1 MMSALL
7 LYSIKSAIVLTML
20 YLPYM
25 LMLRRESFF
34 RFNRLMLLGILLLS
48 LVLPL
53 CNIPALSLDNQPVVQ
68 AAQLQMLELGIP
80 VHVLPEVQVLADGT
94 VSQET
99 PRFSVFLLVSL
110 IYIIG
115 MVALLLVRLWQIGRL
130 QFGLK
135 QGVLWHHDEQGV
147 RIYCHSGDV
156 APFSWMKNIVI
167 NEKDYDEAGREIV
180 LHEMGHIQGRHSWD
194 VVLLTLVQMLQW
206 WNPLAYVLGISL
218 RDVHEYEADNF
229 VLEQGISAQGYQLL
243 LIRKAVGSGS
253 YAFANSFNH
262 SLTKKRITMM
272 KKIKSNPWMK
282 SKALYVIPVAA
293 LALSAF
299 ATPKFVAP
307 IEETVTKLEGKGTE
321 NSLNLQAF
329 EEERNVFEVEN
340 VSKVV
345 VDGKEMTIRE
355 AMEAVKG
362 KEIKNSLTTLP
373 DGSKVL
379 SITTGAKADSEKEKL
394 KIEEIS
400 GEASASVDEAIEKA
414 LEDARPLIIL
424 NGKIFEI
431 PKDAKDINL
440 KRMHEEQLTKL
451 LNIDVEDVESI
462 AVLQKESATAK
473 WGDKGSN
480 GAIVIETKEAKDA
493 NKEVVSNKSDLKE
506 LVKKLPGAEMDE
518 NGDIKINGK
527 DVSKIMLN
535 DRDVFTKND
544 TIYNVVAV
552 RAQYPGGDPECF
564 AFIAKNV
571 RYPKLCQ
578 EFGVQGRVIVR
589 FVVEKDGSITNV
601 EKVRGAGK
609 TLSEVEVTAYKEK
622 NPNSQEQIEAGQDLG
637 ELLYEEAERVVK
649 LMPKWE
655 PAKDEDGN
663 PVRSLFNLPFMFRL
677 Q

>member
-1 MMSALL
+1 MENAMMSAIL

-34 RFNRLMLLGILLLS
+34 RFNRMVLLGILLLS

-53 CNIPALSLDNQPVVQ
+53 CNIPWMSLDHQPVVQ

-80 VHVLPEVQVLADGT
+80 VHVLPEVQVLAEK
-94 VSQET
+94 QEESFFT
-99 PRFSVFLLVSL
+99 FSLFHLFTF

-115 MVALLLVRLWQIGRL
+115 MVALLLMRLWQIARL

-135 QGVLWHHDEQGV
+135 QGVLWHNDEQGV

-156 APFSWMKNIVI
+156 APFSWMRNIVI

-206 WNPLAYVLGISL
+206 WNPLCYVLGISL

-229 VLEQGISAQGYQLL
+229 VLEQGVSAQGYQLL
-243 LIRKAVGSGS
+243 LIRKAVGSGG
-253 YAFANSFNH
+253 YPFANSFNH

-272 KKIKSNPWMK
+272 KKMKSNPWMK

-321 NSLNLQAF
+321 NSANLQVPEQENEPAVQKDVAQSSA
-329 EEERNVFEVEN
+329 ENVTSEEVKQQDTEERPLFVL
-340 VSKVV
+340 
-345 VDGKEMTIRE
+345 DGK
-355 AMEAVKG
+355 
-362 KEIKNSLTTLP
+362 
-373 DGSKVL
+373 
-379 SITTGAKADSEKEKL
+379 
-394 KIEEIS
+394 
-400 GEASASVDEAIEKA
+400 
-414 LEDARPLIIL
+414 II
-424 NGKIFEI
+424 EI
-431 PKDAKDINL
+431 PEDMKDINF

-451 LNIDVEDVESI
+451 LNINAEDVESI
-462 AVLQKESATAK
+462 AVLQKDEATK
-473 WGDKGSN
+473 VWGDKGSN
-480 GAIVIETKEAKDA
+480 GAFVIATKKETKEPESQNVVYNKQTGTNDPVLKD
-493 NKEVVSNKSDLKE
+493 
-506 LVKKLPGAEMDE
+506 LVKKLPGAEMD
-518 NGDIKINGK
+518 GDGNITVGGKNVAKITLEGK
-527 DVSKIMLN
+527 EVLN
-535 DRDVFTKND
+535 KEDS
-544 TIYNVVAV
+544 IYNVVAHN
-552 RAQYPGGDPECF
+552 AKYPGGDTECF
-564 AFIAKNV
+564 KFLSENM

-578 EFGVQGRVIVR
+578 YFGVQGRVIIN
-589 FVVEKDGSITNV
+589 FVVEKDGSISNIR
-601 EKVRGAGK
+601 KLRGAGK
-609 TLSEVEVTAYKEK
+609 VLSEVDVTSYKEK
-622 NPNSQEQIEAGQDLG
+622 NPESTEELKAGQDLG
-637 ELLYEEAERVVK
+637 DLLYEEAVRVMK

-655 PAKDEDGN
+655 PAKDKDGN
-663 PVRSLFNLPFMFRL
+663 VVRSRFVLPVTFRL

>member
-1 MMSALL
+1 MENAMMSAVL
-7 LYSIKSAIVLTML
+7 LYSIKSAIVLTLL

-34 RFNRLMLLGILLLS
+34 RFNRMVLLSILLLS

-53 CNIPALSLDNQPVVQ
+53 CNIPWMSLDHQPVVQ

-80 VHVLPEVQVLADGT
+80 VHVLPEVQVLAEGAASQGT
-94 VSQET
+94 S
-99 PRFSVFLLVSL
+99 RFSVFFLVSL

-115 MVALLLVRLWQIGRL
+115 MVALLMMRLWQVARL
-130 QFGLK
+130 QFGLR
-135 QGVLWHHDEQGV
+135 QGVLWHNDEQGV

-156 APFSWMKNIVI
+156 APFSWMRNIVI

-206 WNPLAYVLGISL
+206 WNPLCYVLGISL

-229 VLEQGISAQGYQLL
+229 VLEQGVSAQGYQLL

-272 KKIKSNPWMK
+272 KKSKSNPWMR

-321 NSLNLQAF
+321 NSANLQVLEQENGSA
-329 EEERNVFEVEN
+329 VQKDIAQSSTEN
-340 VSKVV
+340 VTSEEVKQQDTDEQPLFVL
-345 VDGKEMTIRE
+345 DGKI
-355 AMEAVKG
+355 
-362 KEIKNSLTTLP
+362 
-373 DGSKVL
+373 
-379 SITTGAKADSEKEKL
+379 
-394 KIEEIS
+394 IE
-400 GEASASVDEAIEKA
+400 VP
-414 LEDARPLIIL
+414 EDM
-424 NGKIFEI
+424 
-431 PKDAKDINL
+431 KDVNF

-451 LNIDVEDVESI
+451 LNINVEDIESI
-462 AVLQKESATAK
+462 AVLKKDEATK
-473 WGDKGSN
+473 VWGDKGAN
-480 GAIVIETKEAKDA
+480 GVIVIATKKETKEPESQNVVYNKQTGTNDPVLKD
-493 NKEVVSNKSDLKE
+493 
-506 LVKKLPGAEMDE
+506 LVKKLPGAEMD
-518 NGDIKINGK
+518 GDGNITVGGK
-527 DVSKIMLN
+527 SVSKIMLN
-535 DRDVFTKND
+535 DKEVLNNND
-544 TIYNVVAV
+544 TIYNVVKE
-552 RAQYPGGDPECF
+552 RAKFPGGDAEIF
-564 AFIAKNV
+564 KFLSENM

-589 FVVEKDGSITNV
+589 FVIEKDGSITHI

-609 TLSEVEVTAYKEK
+609 TLSEVEVTSYK
-622 NPNSQEQIEAGQDLG
+622 QEHPDSPEQLKAGQDLG
-637 ELLYEEAERVVK
+637 DLLFEEAKRVLE

-655 PAKDEDGN
+655 PGKDEDGN
-663 PVRSLFNLPFMFRL
+663 PVRSIFSLPVTFRL

>member
-1 MMSALL
+1 MEKAMMSAVL
-7 LYSIKSAIVLTML
+7 LYSIKSAIVLTLL

-34 RFNRLMLLGILLLS
+34 RFNRMVLLSILLLS

-53 CNIPALSLDNQPVVQ
+53 CNIPWMSLDHQPVVH

-80 VHVLPEVQVLADGT
+80 VHVLPEVQVLAEGAA
-94 VSQET
+94 SQGSS
-99 PRFSVFLLVSL
+99 RFSVFFLVSL

-115 MVALLLVRLWQIGRL
+115 MVALLMMRLWQVARL
-130 QFGLK
+130 QFGLR
-135 QGVLWHHDEQGV
+135 QGVLWHNDEQGV

-156 APFSWMKNIVI
+156 APFSWMRNIVI

-206 WNPLAYVLGISL
+206 WNPLCYVLGISL

-229 VLEQGISAQGYQLL
+229 VLEQGVSAQGYQLL

-272 KKIKSNPWMK
+272 KKSKSNPWMR

-321 NSLNLQAF
+321 NSANLQVPEQENEPVVQKDMAQSSA
-329 EEERNVFEVEN
+329 ENVTSEEVKQQDTEERPLFVL
-340 VSKVV
+340 
-345 VDGKEMTIRE
+345 DGK
-355 AMEAVKG
+355 
-362 KEIKNSLTTLP
+362 
-373 DGSKVL
+373 
-379 SITTGAKADSEKEKL
+379 
-394 KIEEIS
+394 
-400 GEASASVDEAIEKA
+400 
-414 LEDARPLIIL
+414 II
-424 NGKIFEI
+424 EI
-431 PKDAKDINL
+431 PEGMKDINF

-451 LNIDVEDVESI
+451 LNINAEDVESI
-462 AVLQKESATAK
+462 AVLQKDEATK
-473 WGDKGSN
+473 IWGDKGSN
-480 GAIVIETKEAKDA
+480 GAIVIATKKETKEPESQNVVYNKQTGTNDPVLKD
-493 NKEVVSNKSDLKE
+493 
-506 LVKKLPGAEMDE
+506 LVKKLPGAEMD
-518 NGDIKINGK
+518 GDGNITVGGK
-527 DVSKIMLN
+527 SVAKIMLN
-535 DRDVFTKND
+535 DKEVLNNND
-544 TIYNVVAV
+544 TIYNVVKE
-552 RAQYPGGDPECF
+552 RAKFPGGDAEIF
-564 AFIAKNV
+564 KFLSENM

-589 FVVEKDGSITNV
+589 FVIEKDGSITHI

-609 TLSEVEVTAYKEK
+609 TLSEVEVTSYK
-622 NPNSQEQIEAGQDLG
+622 QEHPDSPEQLKAGQDLG
-637 ELLYEEAERVVK
+637 DLLFEEAKRVLE

-663 PVRSLFNLPFMFRL
+663 PVRSIFNLPVMFRL

>member
-1 MMSALL
+1 MVNAMMSAVL
-7 LYSIKSAIVLTML
+7 LYSIKSAIVLTLL

-34 RFNRLMLLGILLLS
+34 RFNRIILLSILLLS

-53 CNIPALSLDNQPVVQ
+53 CNIPWMSLDHQPVVQ

-80 VHVLPEVQVLADGT
+80 VHVLPEVQVLAEGAASQGT
-94 VSQET
+94 S
-99 PRFSVFLLVSL
+99 RFSVFFLVSL

-115 MVALLLVRLWQIGRL
+115 MVALLMMRLWQIARL
-130 QFGLK
+130 QFGLR
-135 QGVLWHHDEQGV
+135 QGVLWHNDEQGV

-156 APFSWMKNIVI
+156 APFSWMRNIVI

-206 WNPLAYVLGISL
+206 WNPLCYVLGISL

-229 VLEQGISAQGYQLL
+229 VLEQGVSAQGYQLL

-272 KKIKSNPWMK
+272 KKSKSNPWMK

-321 NSLNLQAF
+321 NSANLQVLEQENGSVVQKDMAQSSA
-329 EEERNVFEVEN
+329 ENVTSEEVKQQDMEERPLFVL
-340 VSKVV
+340 
-345 VDGKEMTIRE
+345 DGK
-355 AMEAVKG
+355 
-362 KEIKNSLTTLP
+362 
-373 DGSKVL
+373 
-379 SITTGAKADSEKEKL
+379 
-394 KIEEIS
+394 
-400 GEASASVDEAIEKA
+400 
-414 LEDARPLIIL
+414 II
-424 NGKIFEI
+424 EI
-431 PKDAKDINL
+431 PEDMKDINF

-451 LNIDVEDVESI
+451 LNINVEDIESI
-462 AVLQKESATAK
+462 AVLKKDEATK
-473 WGDKGSN
+473 VWGDKGAN
-480 GAIVIETKEAKDA
+480 GVIVIATKKETKEPESQNVVY
-493 NKEVVSNKSDLKE
+493 NKETGTYDPVLKD
-506 LVKKLPGAEMDE
+506 LVKKLPGAEMD
-518 NGDIKINGK
+518 GDGNITVGGK
-527 DVSKIMLN
+527 SVSKIMLN
-535 DRDVFTKND
+535 DKEVLNNND
-544 TIYNVVAV
+544 TIYNVVKE
-552 RAQYPGGDPECF
+552 RAKFPGGDAEIF
-564 AFIAKNV
+564 KFLSENM

-589 FVVEKDGSITNV
+589 FVIEKDGSITHI

-609 TLSEVEVTAYKEK
+609 TLSEVEVTSYK
-622 NPNSQEQIEAGQDLG
+622 QEHPDSPEQLKAGQDLG
-637 ELLYEEAERVVK
+637 DLLFEEAKRVLE

-655 PAKDEDGN
+655 PGKDEDGN
-663 PVRSLFNLPFMFRL
+663 PVRSIFSLPVTFRL